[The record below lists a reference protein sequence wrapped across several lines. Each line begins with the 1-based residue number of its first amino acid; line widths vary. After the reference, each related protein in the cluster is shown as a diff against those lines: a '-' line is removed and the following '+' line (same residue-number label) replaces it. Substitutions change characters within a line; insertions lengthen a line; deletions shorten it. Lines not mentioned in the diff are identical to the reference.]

1 MKKIL
6 IILLC
11 IFIVLGLVGCK
22 KSNEVLG
29 DEPLTNHAEPILTI
43 KSGNKSCVYVQLV
56 LYEDGKYELFTEYE
70 ACRSLEICNLALK
83 YTKSIKGIYNYDIK
97 KIIENSVDAS
107 DKTYSMDN
115 LPEYEMSV
123 GNSYVEEGYS
133 YKHVV
138 EKGQT
143 NKYLDEFLKEMDINL
158 KVCASPYY
166 ID

>member
-1 MKKIL
+1 M
-6 IILLC
+6 
-11 IFIVLGLVGCK
+11 
-22 KSNEVLG
+22 
-29 DEPLTNHAEPILTI
+29 
-43 KSGNKSCVYVQLV
+43 

-133 YKHVV
+133 YKYVV

-158 KVCASPYY
+158 KVCASSYY